1 MKNMASI
8 GFSKYSITEEGRI
21 YSHKSNRFLNPYKSI
36 DKAGGY
42 FVHSLW
48 NDDTKQKIVKLHRL
62 VAIMYIPNPEKI
74 LEATTVRNALVA
86 FSDWLDMNPDCWENN
101 GYDYNSLGR
110 KAQKIY
116 DDILY
121 DNVYANTKEALN

>member
-1 MKNMASI
+1 MAIVINEKNAEFI
-8 GFSKYSITEEGRI
+8 K
-21 YSHKSNRFLNPYKSI
+21 K
-36 DKAGGY
+36 
-42 FVHSLW
+42 
-48 NDDTKQKIVKLHRL
+48 
-62 VAIMYIPNPEKI
+62 YIPNPEKI

-121 DNVYANTKEALN
+121 DNVYANTKAALNQFV

>member
-1 MKNMASI
+1 MEEDDIMAIVINEKNAEFI
-8 GFSKYSITEEGRI
+8 KK
-21 YSHKSNRFLNPYKSI
+21 H
-36 DKAGGY
+36 
-42 FVHSLW
+42 
-48 NDDTKQKIVKLHRL
+48 
-62 VAIMYIPNPEKI
+62 IPNPEKI